1 MPIDEWNASE
11 GKRRFTH
18 TYVFTFRS
26 VKITQATEK
35 LEEWLTN
42 HTQHLE
48 SAVNILH
55 LYHTFNQLAVHQ
67 PVFLTVLFKL
77 FQGTA
82 DVSSFQTLQHVFH

>member
-1 MPIDEWNASE
+1 MECF
-11 GKRRFTH
+11 KRQKEIHPH
-18 TYVFTFRS
+18 TFTFRS

-42 HTQHLE
+42 HAQHLE
-48 SAVNILH
+48 SAINILH

-67 PVFLTVLFKL
+67 PVFLTALFKL

-82 DVSSFQTLQHVFH
+82 DINSFQTLQHVFR